1 MPINLLHEQLINKI
15 AAGEVIERPASVV
28 KELLDN
34 SIDAGANQIIVSI
47 AQGGTTFIEVE
58 DNGHGIKAQELKLA
72 FERHATSKLKEE
84 EDLFH
89 IITMGF
95 RGEALPSIASVSR
108 LEIFSHNADEDAGVY
123 ALIHGGKFLDI
134 HEQAMP
140 VGTRI
145 IIRDLFYNVPAR
157 KKFLKSIVTE
167 ANSIHDLVCRYA
179 VARPDISFTYSN
191 ERKTYFKTPG
201 NGSIKDVL
209 VSLYGRQ
216 YIEGLVEVDYEGE
229 DYSIQGLISTP
240 AIKRLNRKNQFY
252 FVNNRPI
259 KNPMLYKAVD
269 TAYRGLLISREYPVV
284 ALSLKVRTDLVDV
297 NVHPQKTEVRFA
309 DERQVFTLVESVL
322 RKRLNN
328 LETNWI
334 SQVYKSDLSL
344 SVTDDS
350 FLTRSF
356 KPQEQVASYSIPPR
370 TEELFPRSVNT
381 EINELMETTDTA
393 HQIKVL
399 GQIMDS
405 YILIEMDRELWII
418 DQHAAHERILFERYK
433 YSQSRQEHIHA
444 LVIPLTLQFST
455 EQMEIINHNQSWFHE
470 QGFELE
476 AIGHNDILLRAA
488 PLPALGNEFEVI
500 MELVEILKNSA
511 YPDIYR
517 EMIIRMACRKAIK
530 FGDRLTMDEAG
541 SIMTELVKLDNFKH
555 CPHGRPTMVRLTSGE
570 LERMFKRT
578 GA

>member
-1 MPINLLHEQLINKI
+1 MSINLLHEQLKNKI

-34 SIDAGANQIIVSI
+34 AIDAGANQIIINI
-47 AQGGTTFIEVE
+47 AQGGITLIEVE
-58 DNGHGIKAQELKLA
+58 DNGHGIKARELKLA
-72 FERHATSKLKEE
+72 FERHATSKIKEE
-84 EDLFH
+84 IDLFH
-89 IITMGF
+89 IYTLGF
-95 RGEALPSIASVSR
+95 RGEALPSIASVSQV
-108 LEIFSHNADEDAGVY
+108 EIFSHNADEDTGVY
-123 ALIHGGKFLDI
+123 AVIHGGKFLDI
-134 HEQAMP
+134 QEQAIP

-145 IIRDLFYNVPAR
+145 IIRELFYNVPAR

-167 ANSIHDLVCRYA
+167 ANTVHDLVCRYA
-179 VARPDISFTYSN
+179 VARPDISFAYSN

-201 NGSIKDVL
+201 NGSVKDVL

-216 YIEGLVEVDYEGE
+216 YIDGLVEVDYEGE
-229 DYSIQGLISTP
+229 DYSISGLISTP
-240 AIKRLNRKNQFY
+240 TIKRLNRKNQFY

-284 ALSLKVRTDLVDV
+284 ALSLKVRADLVDV

-328 LETNWI
+328 LETAWI
-334 SQVYKSDLSL
+334 SQVYKSDLIL
-344 SVTDDS
+344 PATDDS
-350 FLTRSF
+350 NSTRTYKS
-356 KPQEQVASYSIPPR
+356 EEALASYSTISR
-370 TEELFPRSVNT
+370 TGVSWQDTNT
-381 EINELMETTDTA
+381 EIIELIVQTNPE
-393 HQIKVL
+393 HQLKVL

-418 DQHAAHERILFERYK
+418 DQHAAHERILYERYK
-433 YSQSRQEHIHA
+433 DSQSRQEHINT
-444 LVIPLTLQFST
+444 LVIPLALQFST
-455 EQMEIINHNQSWFHE
+455 EQMQIINHNQSWFHE

-476 AIGHNDILLRAA
+476 VIGHNDILLRAA
-488 PLPALGNEFEVI
+488 PFPASGNEFEVI
-500 MELVEILKNSA
+500 IELLEILKNSA
-511 YPDIYR
+511 HPDIYR
-517 EMIIRMACRKAIK
+517 EMIIRMACHKAIK
-530 FGDRLTMDEAG
+530 FGDRLTMDEARA
-541 SIMTELVKLDNFKH
+541 ILMELIKLDDFKH
-555 CPHGRPTMVRLTSGE
+555 CPHGRPTMVKLTSGE

>member
-15 AAGEVIERPASVV
+15 AAGEVIERPASIV

-34 SIDAGANQIIVSI
+34 SIDAGANQIIINI
-47 AQGGTTFIEVE
+47 AQGGTTLIEVE

-72 FERHATSKLKEE
+72 FERHATSKIKQE

-89 IITMGF
+89 IYTMGF

-108 LEIFSHNADEDAGVY
+108 VELFSHNADEEAGVY
-123 ALIHGGKFLDI
+123 AVIHGGKFLDI
-134 HEQAMP
+134 QEQAIP

-167 ANSIHDLVCRYA
+167 ASTIHDLVCRYA
-179 VARPDISFTYSN
+179 VARPDISFVYSN
-191 ERKTYFKTPG
+191 ERKTWFKTPG
-201 NGSIKDVL
+201 NGSLKDVL

-229 DYSIQGLISTP
+229 DYSIKGLISTP
-240 AIKRLNRKNQFY
+240 TIKRLNRKNQFY

-284 ALSLKVRTDLVDV
+284 ALSLKVRADLVDV

-334 SQVYKSDLSL
+334 NQVYKSDLIL
-344 SVTDDS
+344 PATDDT
-350 FLTRSF
+350 FITRTY
-356 KPQEQVASYSIPPR
+356 KPEEEVASYRTPPR
-370 TEELFPRSVNT
+370 IEELSPWPVNT
-381 EINELMETTDTA
+381 KINELMETTDA
-393 HQIKVL
+393 EHLFKVL

-405 YILIEMDRELWII
+405 YILIEMNRELWII

-433 YSQSRQEHIHA
+433 DSQSRQEHIHS
-444 LVIPLTLQFST
+444 LVIPVTLQFST
-455 EQMEIINHNQSWFHE
+455 EQMELISQNQSWFHD

-488 PLPALGNEFEVI
+488 PFPALGNEFEVI
-500 MELVEILKNSA
+500 IELLEILKNSGH
-511 YPDIYR
+511 PDIYR

-530 FGDRLTMDEAG
+530 FGDRLSMDEARA
-541 SIMTELVKLDNFKH
+541 ILNELVKLNDFKH
-555 CPHGRPTMVRLTSGE
+555 CPHGRPTMVKLTTGE